1 MEDHITCPPNILFK
15 VPQEIWSQGYNAS
28 MSELNHSNTG
38 DTTPSGVDLTASL
51 KRVAAKVQ
59 LIADAVNG
67 LCHDRAQLEG
77 KIEDA
82 QQRIQHILSRLPEQ
96 SDGRQ
101 LNLLGQ
107 VVAPTI
113 PEDDNEPT
121 TH

>member
-1 MEDHITCPPNILFK
+1 MRELISPNT
-15 VPQEIWSQGYNAS
+15 P
-28 MSELNHSNTG
+28 SNT
-38 DTTPSGVDLTASL
+38 DSSSLTREDLSAAN
-51 KRVAAKVQ
+51 KRIATKVQ

-107 VVAPTI
+107 VVAPPI

>member
-1 MEDHITCPPNILFK
+1 
-15 VPQEIWSQGYNAS
+15 
-28 MSELNHSNTG
+28 MSEPNHSNIQ
-38 DTTPSGVDLTASL
+38 DTSPLGVDLAASI
-51 KRVAAKVQ
+51 KRVATKVQ

-107 VVAPTI
+107 VVAPPI